1 MKIEDY
7 SYLQEGGEEGGGEE
21 GDQDGGGFRTMLGL
35 QKKNADS
42 REKALQQVEEQGLAR
57 VRNAGPVRRA
67 AVATIVNA
75 REFGK
80 NAKEKAKSGVSGATS
95 FAQGTAALAAAKAA
109 AAASVAVSAPS
120 QLASTAAALYLPPKS
135 VTDLINERH
144 FIDINYNDLT
154 KATRFET
161 DFKSEL
167 SDLVVKFFTVSD
179 YTPSFEFSKIKVLN
193 KLSSIKLYHTKLC
206 LTEIFAALKTCNAY
220 LFQSPLPDQPTP
232 KAAIKQFK
240 DKIQNVVE
248 ANFKDDFFKDNIAIY
263 ISNNRYLSL
272 QENLNN
278 YLFIDKNS
286 NDYSITNLHEKSI
299 FLYIL
304 QLFVIYYYPKYLLEI
319 ICKVMVENVTAISEG
334 IDALMNDGNL
344 NNKLSELVAS
354 LVSES
359 KKADALRGG
368 GQRGGV
374 GPDDP
379 GIIKAIADKHA
390 AIEEE
395 KLSNDRIK
403 QLVFDKYIKGAD
415 LQDEYNKKSRKVFYN
430 ALVNF
435 AISIILDITRN
446 NYTREIIKKLAEF
459 SKTSLDI
466 KDNMNAE
473 IALIDTQIRDLDLA
487 SKISAQVQLIEGP
500 PGTRL
505 TRDALFDKYYAATT
519 QDNEKKNIRGK
530 ILNTTSTNPIYVEFQ
545 KLERFKGELEI
556 MEKKKNTYERINE
569 VKRNMFKINNILEI
583 KDDIWLGRGTS
594 TPGDNYHDALYDL
607 IMTAAEQSS
616 MFSLNGPEVPLVP
629 LDLLPV
635 LTQKPTIDTG
645 VIDGRRFGPA
655 RRLAGPDP
663 LDAEFS
669 GPTVDRD
676 SLDPRV
682 VTQLDKTDNLLR
694 KTVDEAHFKHLNT
707 KIIELEAEIRELEE
721 ELKKAPTD
729 SSIKAA
735 DVQEK
740 LLTRKDDL
748 VEAKQ
753 KLAAADAAAADA
765 DANDAA
771 ANAAP
776 PAAFAFA
783 APPPP
788 LAAPVPVPDAAANA
802 GANAAAPPALSPP
815 PATLSEG
822 VTSFLQ
828 NLLPKLDPAEAAK
841 AEAAKA
847 EAAKAKAAD
856 DAQYAARM
864 ARARKSAENNR
875 AAEAAA
881 AKEAELQRLRA
892 GDAPSPF
899 GGKRRTRRHKK
910 RAGTRRYKKRAGT
923 RRHKKRSGTH
933 KKRKNRTR

>member
-1 MKIEDY
+1 MTIEDY

-35 QKKNADS
+35 QNKNADAM
-42 REKALQQVEEQGLAR
+42 EKALQEVEEQGLPR

-67 AVATIVNA
+67 AAATIVNA

-95 FAQGTAALAAAKAA
+95 FAQGTAAFAAKAA
-109 AAASVAVSAPS
+109 TA
-120 QLASTAAALYLPPKS
+120 TAAATAKAPSKLVSTVAATVLPPKS
-135 VTDLINERH
+135 EKDLINERK
-144 FIDINYNDLT
+144 FMAIPFNESARD
-154 KATRFET
+154 FET
-161 DFKSEL
+161 EFKSEL

-179 YTPSFEFSKIKVLN
+179 HTNSFEFSKIKVLK

-206 LTEIFAALKTCNAY
+206 LKQIFAELKTCNAY
-220 LFQSPLPDQPTP
+220 LFQSPLPDQSTP

-248 ANFKDDFFKDNIAIY
+248 ANFKDDFFNNNIAIY

-334 IDALMNDGNL
+334 INALMNDGNL
-344 NNKLSELVAS
+344 NIKLSELIAS

-359 KKADALRGG
+359 KKADALRID
-368 GQRGGV
+368 GQSGGV
-374 GPDDP
+374 GGTNPGEELIALHPGLLEATTRLDDTR
-379 GIIKAIADKHA
+379 KD
-390 AIEEE
+390 EQ
-395 KLSNDRIK
+395 LSNDQIK

-519 QDNEKKNIRGK
+519 QDNEKKNIRRK
-530 ILNTTSTNPIYVEFQ
+530 ILDTTSTNPIYVEFQ
-545 KLERFKGELEI
+545 KLERYKAELEN
-556 MEKKKNTYERINE
+556 MEKKKSTYKRINE
-569 VKRNMFKINNILEI
+569 VKRNMFEYNNILEI
-583 KDDIWLGRGTS
+583 KDDIWLGSGVGTQDQQ
-594 TPGDNYHDALYDL
+594 GENYHDALYNL

-616 MFSLNGPEVPLVP
+616 MFSLNEEVRLVP
-629 LDLLPV
+629 LDPLYRPAPQPNRDPDVLPNGAV
-635 LTQKPTIDTG
+635 RE
-645 VIDGRRFGPA
+645 VS
-655 RRLAGPDP
+655 PDS
-663 LDAEFS
+663 AAFS
-669 GPTVDRD
+669 GPTLSINDLNDFDIER
-676 SLDPRV
+676 LNKAHA
-682 VTQLDKTDNLLR
+682 LYN
-694 KTVDEAHFKHLNT
+694 KTVNEAYFKHLNANI
-707 KIIELEAEIRELEE
+707 KELEAEIRELEE
-721 ELKKAPTD
+721 ELKKAPTN
-729 SSIKAA
+729 SSV
-735 DVQEK
+735 DVQLK
-740 LLTRKDDL
+740 LLTAKDAL
-748 VEAKQ
+748 PKAEQA
-753 KLAAADAAAADA
+753 LAAAIAAADA
-765 DANDAA
+765 DANANANAAAA
-771 ANAAP
+771 ANTDPVLSP
-776 PAAFAFA
+776 PAA
-783 APPPP
+783 APVPVPV
-788 LAAPVPVPDAAANA
+788 PVPVPDAANA
-802 GANAAAPPALSPP
+802 GNPVASLLGAAWQNLVGKPDQDAVQAAPRTINAAAA
-815 PATLSEG
+815 
-822 VTSFLQ
+822 
-828 NLLPKLDPAEAAK
+828 
-841 AEAAKA
+841 
-847 EAAKAKAAD
+847 
-856 DAQYAARM
+856 
-864 ARARKSAENNR
+864 ARARAGN
-875 AAEAAA
+875 AANTGMTDEQREAARIELMKRQA
-881 AKEAELQRLRA
+881 ANTRALKAEQERLDGA
-892 GDAPSPF
+892 GSGF